1 MLGAVEASGLKSLDM
16 PIIEIIGLIAATL
29 TTSAFVPQVYKA
41 FKNKSTADIS
51 LTMYLVL
58 LTGLILWLIYGIFIE
73 SLAIILANAVTGVLA
88 LLMLLLKFKY
98 K

>member
-1 MLGAVEASGLKSLDM
+1 M
-16 PIIEIIGLIAATL
+16 PTIELIGLIAATL

-51 LTMYLVL
+51 MTMYAVL
-58 LTGLILWLIYGIFIE
+58 LAGLILWTVYGIYHK
-73 SLAIILANAVTGVLA
+73 SLAIILANTITGALA
-88 LLMLLLKFKY
+88 IVMIILKIKH